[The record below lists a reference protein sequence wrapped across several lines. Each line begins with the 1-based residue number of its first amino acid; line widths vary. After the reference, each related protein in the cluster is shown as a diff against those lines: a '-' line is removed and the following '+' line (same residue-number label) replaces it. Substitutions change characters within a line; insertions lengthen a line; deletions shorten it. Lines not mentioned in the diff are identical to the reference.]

1 MNYSPAQQSGPHFA
15 SPITPP
21 QPPKPPTST
30 AGKWLIVSG
39 LLFGTV
45 LLALTGTCFY
55 FIAVTPEDRVLTG
68 PQMPVR
74 YTAQIR
80 ALGILDPAERID
92 FFYTDAMWNIEEGFY
107 LLTDRNV
114 VIYARSAEVPAIL
127 VPFDQIIEIEVEYSS
142 DWMSNTWITLTLT
155 NTTYVSFPVSAE
167 AGGDRRMYDALKSR
181 WDAAQALPVPDG
193 PTDAATAP
201 TNDSHDTD
209 DAADS
214 GNETDPAP

>member
-39 LLFGTV
+39 LVFGTV
-45 LLALTGTCFY
+45 LLTLTGTCFY
-55 FIAVTPEDRVLTG
+55 FLAVTPEDRVITG
-68 PQMPVR
+68 PQIPSE
-74 YTAQIR
+74 YIAQIR
-80 ALGILDPAERID
+80 ALGILDPDERID
-92 FFYTDAMWNIEEGFY
+92 FFSSDGWWNIEEGFY

-114 VIYARSAEVPAIL
+114 VIYSRAAEVPAIL
-127 VPFDQIIEIEVEYSS
+127 VPFNQIIDIEAEFSS
-142 DWMSNTWITLTLT
+142 TWTSDTWITLTLT
-155 NTTYVSFPVSAE
+155 NATYVSFPISAE

-193 PTDAATAP
+193 PTDDNT
-201 TNDSHDTD
+201 TYDNDHKADRD
-209 DAADS
+209 D
-214 GNETDPAP
+214 ETDPAP